1 MGSKKADLKDKFRS
15 KFFEIG
21 YVSPSTPVSFIESS
35 FLDLT
40 RQACYPRSM
49 QQLITMDLVS
59 SGGVFEE
66 VIGRSRDRLLESL
79 RAFFSE
85 YVCSFLNNI
94 FIHSKNP
101 RFEVYH
107 LH

>member
-1 MGSKKADLKDKFRS
+1 MLSLRCIDTVGSKKADLKDKFRS

-49 QQLITMDLVS
+49 QQFITVDLVTQLCLTQ
-59 SGGVFEE
+59 VF
-66 VIGRSRDRLLESL
+66 
-79 RAFFSE
+79 
-85 YVCSFLNNI
+85 
-94 FIHSKNP
+94 
-101 RFEVYH
+101 
-107 LH
+107 